1 MDEEIARLWRRM
13 KTVILVEG
21 SHISADCAFR
31 EVILK
36 FWLPGAS

>member
-1 MDEEIARLWRRM
+1 MDEEIARLWRRI

-21 SHISADCAFR
+21 SHISADCASFR

-36 FWLPGAS
+36 F